1 MLPILL
7 NFAFLFLFPLAL
19 APTLIPLGAELL
31 LDWPHVPVSL
41 ILSLLECVVV
51 VAFYRLVLTW
61 QGNLL
66 QAREKKIL
74 KVVAAKA
81 E

>member
-1 MLPILL
+1 
-7 NFAFLFLFPLAL
+7 
-19 APTLIPLGAELL
+19 
-31 LDWPHVPVSL
+31 V
-41 ILSLLECVVV
+41 ECVVIIV
-51 VAFYRLVLTW
+51 LYRLVLTW
-61 QGNLL
+61 QGGLL